1 VDGGPTRT
9 GPSVVGTVTVNPAMT
24 TGQIPPG
31 FIGLSY
37 EKTHLTDSFFTASNA
52 PLIALFKLLGPSVV
66 RMGGKTVDFLQWQ
79 ASAPPTDAAATI
91 GNTVGT
97 ADVDNLR
104 DFLAATGWT
113 TIYGVQLKNWTPAGA
128 VADATYAAKTL
139 GASLYGFELGDE
151 PNFYYSPAQ
160 LYATFSAEANA
171 IRANVPGARFNG
183 PDFAWLPG
191 TPEFAAAEA
200 TTISQLTVNHYI
212 GPPGNMTTML
222 HVDTGLTSFF
232 STMNTAVSSN
242 RIAYGWR
249 MLETNTFYNHG
260 SAGVSDAFGSALW
273 VLDYA
278 FQCAQ
283 GGAAG
288 LNFHG
293 GGAGQDGPAPFIY
306 TPIAESNGVV
316 TGAQPIFYGMLMFT
330 LAGTGTVLQT
340 TVTTPKVL
348 ENDAS
353 TTSALNFTAYA
364 VGLRDGTMRV
374 VLVNKDATYTVHAN
388 VNVGV
393 TANSASA
400 LYLEAPSLGALTGVT
415 LGGAPI
421 TPAGSWSPGAPIAV
435 ATSGQVVTIDVPP
448 ASAALVEV
456 R

>member
-1 VDGGPTRT
+1 M
-9 GPSVVGTVTVNPAMT
+9 VTVNPGVT
-24 TGQIPPG
+24 TGQIPSG

-37 EKTHLTDSFFTASNA
+37 EKSHLTDSFFTPSNA

-104 DFLAATGWT
+104 DFLTATGWT
-113 TIYGVQLKNWTPAGA
+113 TIYAVGLKNWTPTGA

-139 GASLYGFELGDE
+139 GPLLYGFELGNE
-151 PNFYYSPAQ
+151 PNFYYTAAQ
-160 LYATFSAEANA
+160 LYANFTAEANA
-171 IRANVPGARFNG
+171 IRANVPGAKFNG

-200 TTISQLTVNHYI
+200 TTIDQLTVNHYI

-232 STMNTAVSSN
+232 STMNTAVSTN
-242 RIAYGWR
+242 RIAEGWR

-260 SAGVSDAFGSALW
+260 SPGVSDAFGSALW

-283 GGAAG
+283 GGAVG

-293 GGAGQDGPAPFIY
+293 GGAGQDGPAPFFY

-316 TGAQPIFYGMLMFT
+316 TGAQPIFYGMLTFT
-330 LAGTGTVLQT
+330 LAGTGKVLQT
-340 TVTTPKVL
+340 AATAPKVL

-353 TTSALNFTAYA
+353 TPSALNFTAYA
-364 VGLRDGTMRV
+364 VGLHDGTTSV
-374 VLVNKDATYTVHAN
+374 VLVNKDATYRVHAI
-388 VNVGV
+388 VDVGA

-400 LYLEAPSLGALTGVT
+400 IYLQGPSLGALTGVT
-415 LGGAPI
+415 LAGAPI
-421 TPAGSWSPGAPIAV
+421 TPAGAWSPGAPIAL
-435 ATSGQVVTIDVPP
+435 ATSAHSFTIDVPA
-448 ASAALVEV
+448 ASAALVHV
-456 R
+456 Q